1 MLELNSTSEPLFRI
15 SQPPNVSVGC
25 GLFALAAVCAFAS
38 AVALMVP
45 KLLRRYA
52 RARQGDWLRMSLATD
67 ALQQLFS
74 RPEAG
79 AGALRNWGMAAFDRS
94 GPLKR
99 RVAAL
104 AMGTA

>member
-1 MLELNSTSEPLFRI
+1 
-15 SQPPNVSVGC
+15 
-25 GLFALAAVCAFAS
+25 
-38 AVALMVP
+38 
-45 KLLRRYA
+45 
-52 RARQGDWLRMSLATD
+52 MSLATD